1 MAANRIELE
10 GRVLSTPEFRVSPSG
25 TPFLRLLVECGQ
37 AGEELSLSVLL
48 TGSQATAIK
57 ALIEPGRPVKVVG
70 RLRALKLSA
79 ATQRPGTGFEVVASS
94 IDPAD
99 S

>member
-1 MAANRIELE
+1 VAANRIELE

-25 TPFLRLLVECGQ
+25 APFLRLLVECGQ

-48 TGSQATAIK
+48 TGSKATAIK
-57 ALIEPGRPVKVVG
+57 ALIEPGRPVRVVG
-70 RLRALKLSA
+70 RLRALRVSA
-79 ATQRPGTGFEVVASS
+79 AAQRPETAFEVVAES

>member
-1 MAANRIELE
+1 VAGNRIELD

-37 AGEELSLSVLL
+37 PGDELNLSVLL
-48 TGSQATAIK
+48 TGSAATAIK
-57 ALIEPGRPVKVVG
+57 ALLEPGRPVKVVG
-70 RLRALKLSA
+70 SLRARRGGA
-79 ATQRPGTGFEVVASS
+79 VAQRSETMLEVVATSVE
-94 IDPAD
+94 PAD